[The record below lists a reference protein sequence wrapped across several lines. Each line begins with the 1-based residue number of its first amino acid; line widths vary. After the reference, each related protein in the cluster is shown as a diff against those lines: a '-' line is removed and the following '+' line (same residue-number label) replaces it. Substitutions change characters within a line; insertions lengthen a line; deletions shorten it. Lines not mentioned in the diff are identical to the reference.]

1 MPFFR
6 YTATDATGKGVTGT
20 IQAKDQSE
28 ASSQLS
34 TRGFQNIQ
42 MMDDKPPSD
51 FVQTKAVGDQ
61 DRMFIYTQAASLI
74 RAGINPFNAF
84 GMLADKT
91 RNQAL
96 QQACAAIANGAREG
110 LGPSKVMEK
119 FVDVFPYNDV
129 AMVRA
134 GEMGGFLPEALDY
147 LGQHYAE
154 STSFKRRFWLVRL
167 LGWNAFLTIAL
178 MLPIPNAFWRAFHEG
193 TRIGFI
199 NFYLEG
205 LLWPILPIM
214 LSVAII
220 YYFAQWYLRLRRNIR
235 LRHSL
240 VLKLPMGIGA
250 RARMESIR
258 AFLWTLRNLWSGGVP
273 PSTAWALAAGSC
285 PNAEIA
291 VKLAHAGG
299 NMRSETPTSVALQQS
314 GLFPH
319 EYGSMI
325 QIAEKTGDMV
335 GTLDRMIHLADEG
348 FEAGKA
354 RSHAGLLS
362 IGCVLLLIAI
372 GAMTIYFAQGYYT
385 RAFSEVDKW
394 MEE

>member
-6 YTATDATGKGVTGT
+6 YTAIDQSGKSVTGT
-20 IQAKDQSE
+20 IQAKDLTD

-34 TRGFQNIQ
+34 TRGFRNVR
-42 MMDDKPPSD
+42 MEDDQPPSD
-51 FVQTKAVGDQ
+51 FVRTKAVGDS
-61 DRMFIYTQAASLI
+61 DRMFLYTQAASLI

-91 RNQAL
+91 RNKPL
-96 QQACAAIANGAREG
+96 QKACTVIANSAREG
-110 LGPSKVMEK
+110 LGPSRVMEK
-119 FVDVFPYNDV
+119 FVDVFPHNDV

-154 STSFKRRFWLVRL
+154 STSFKRRFWLPKL
-167 LGWNAFLTIAL
+167 LGWNLFLTIVL
-178 MLPIPNAFWRAFHEG
+178 MIPVPNAFWKAFHEG
-193 TRIGFI
+193 SQFGFLK
-199 NFYLEG
+199 FYLEQ
-205 LLWPILPIM
+205 LVWPILP
-214 LSVAII
+214 VAVTAAAV
-220 YYFAQWYLRLRRNIR
+220 YYLVQIFLRSRHNTR
-235 LRHSL
+235 LRHAL

-258 AFLWTLRNLWSGGVP
+258 AFLWTLRNLWSGGVA

-291 VKLAHAGG
+291 VRLAQAGS
-299 NMRSETPTSVALQQS
+299 NMRSETPASVAVQQS
-314 GLFPH
+314 GLFPI

-325 QIAEKTGDMV
+325 RIAEKTGDMV
-335 GTLDRMIHLADEG
+335 GTLDRLIHLADEG

-354 RSHAGLLS
+354 RSLAGVFS
-362 IGCVLLLIAI
+362 IGCLLLLLAI
-372 GAMTIYFAQGYYT
+372 GALTIYLAKEYFG
-385 RAFSEVDKW
+385 RAYFEVDKW
-394 MEE
+394 AQE